1 MFDIRAIRDN
11 PEAFRTAWNRR
22 KPGLGDAV
30 DSIHAHDAALRVA
43 VTDKQDAEKLRNET
57 SKLIGRAKA
66 GKNEEEAARLMAIVA
81 EAKDTIE
88 AAGEQEA
95 AARGLLDDL
104 LMGLPNL
111 PLADVPDGPDEHAN
125 VEKSRWGEP
134 KRINNPKDHADL
146 GEALKS
152 GLGFSQMD
160 FDSAVKMSGARF
172 VALRGKLARMERALA
187 AFMLDLQTEEHGYEE
202 VSPPL
207 LVRDDTLKG
216 TGQLPKFGE
225 DLFSGFFGLKTV
237 SDFANDK
244 VEIEK
249 VRRYVWSV
257 LQSIRNVDDKVT
269 EKTISSAQ
277 LRVKILDYVPP
288 VFAFDADY
296 LNDFNGQSLHRLA
309 YYIGFDANR
318 AVKDWEDV
326 VDGFKDDPVK
336 NLKEQISDRA
346 WLIPTA
352 EVPLTNL
359 VRDQILDASRLPLRF
374 TAHTPCFR
382 SEAGSAGRDT
392 KGMIRLHQFNKVEL
406 VSIVENEEKGLEEL
420 ERMTG
425 CAEEV
430 LKRLDLPF
438 RRMLLCTG
446 DMGAG
451 ARKTYDLEVWLPS
464 QNTYREISSCSYC
477 GDFQARRM
485 DARFRKEAGARP
497 EFVHTLNGSGLAVG
511 RTLVAVIENYQNE
524 DGSITVPDVLR
535 PYMGGLEV
543 IA

>member
-11 PEAFRTAWNRR
+11 PDAFRAAWNRR
-22 KPGLGDAV
+22 KPGLGDV
-30 DSIHAHDAALRVA
+30 VSDILAHDGALRKA
-43 VTDKQDAEKLRNET
+43 VTDKQDAEKVRNEN

-66 GKNEEEAARLMAIVA
+66 EKNEDEAARLMALVA
-81 EAKDTIE
+81 EAKQTIE
-88 AAGEQEA
+88 TAGEQEA
-95 AARGLLDDL
+95 AAKALLDDI

-111 PLADVPDGPDEHAN
+111 PLAEVPEGSDEDGN
-125 VEKSRWGEP
+125 IQVGEP
-134 KRINNPKDHADL
+134 WGTPRGINNPKDHADL
-146 GEALKS
+146 GEVLKS

-187 AFMLDLQTEEHGYEE
+187 AFMLDLQTDEHGYEE

-207 LVRDDTLKG
+207 LVRDNALVG
-216 TGQLPKFGE
+216 TGQLPKFEE
-225 DLFSGFFGLKTV
+225 DLFK
-237 SDFANDK
+237 AEN
-244 VEIEK
+244 
-249 VRRYVWSV
+249 
-257 LQSIRNVDDKVT
+257 
-269 EKTISSAQ
+269 
-277 LRVKILDYVPP
+277 LDYDVLTQF
-288 VFAFDADY
+288 VIDDTKKLLASKLNQILGSMNLSTDALSTQMSSELEDKMLKIAIDPSMIE
-296 LNDFNGQSLHRLA
+296 LNREEITTVRF
-309 YYIGFDANR
+309 
-318 AVKDWEDV
+318 
-326 VDGFKDDPVK
+326 
-336 NLKEQISDRA
+336 
-346 WLIPTA
+346 LIPTA

-359 VRDQILDASRLPLRF
+359 VRDQILDAARLPLRF

-406 VSIVENEEKGLEEL
+406 VSIVENEEQGLAEL

-485 DARFRKEAGARP
+485 DARFRKEAGAKP